1 MLSTLQVNNAID
13 WVGDNPIDNELL
25 QEIVSENS
33 NTIGQLISKYT
44 TRYNNLYKK
53 QLTTP
58 MTENIF
64 AYIRDVCDKHPN
76 TFSNYNINIDNGI
89 VNDKNE
95 KFVHLPKLIQ
105 KIQNENY
112 KLIKKNEKL
121 QKENIELKKLIVTIS

>member
-1 MLSTLQVNNAID
+1 MLSTLQVNNAIE
-13 WVGDNPIDNELL
+13 WIGENPIDNDLL
-25 QEIVSENS
+25 QEIVSENT
-33 NTIGQLISKYT
+33 NTIGQLILKYT
-44 TRYNNLYKK
+44 TRYNDLYNK
-53 QLTTP
+53 QLTSQ

-89 VNDKNE
+89 VNDKNK